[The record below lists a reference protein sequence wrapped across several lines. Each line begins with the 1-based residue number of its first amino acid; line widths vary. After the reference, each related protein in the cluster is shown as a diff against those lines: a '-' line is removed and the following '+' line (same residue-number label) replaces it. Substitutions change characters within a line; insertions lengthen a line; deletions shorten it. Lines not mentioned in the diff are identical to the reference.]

1 MEYYSAVR
9 KNKVLLFIAPWMTS
23 EGIILSEISQR
34 EKDRCGILSLVC
46 GIKKKQTSEYNKK
59 EADS

>member
-1 MEYYSAVR
+1 MDKDGMHTHTDTQMEYYSDVR

-46 GIKKKQTSEYNKK
+46 GI
-59 EADS
+59 